1 MTLLAFVFRLFAI
14 PVSLFGLNTY
24 SKHDAVGFGITAQRI
39 ANGQIPLT
47 HIDLTNVYHYW
58 GLMLSLF
65 YWLPGPSDV
74 YSHLFVS
81 VIGCLPVWFVY
92 KIATELYN
100 RRAAVYA
107 TLPIAVFPTFLLV
120 QTSLIREGPVLL
132 LITAI
137 VSLIVVPTDNSRGD
151 PRYLT
156 MLCFV
161 LVTLFRPENL
171 FVYAFAI
178 VLGWGVERYIYIKTN
193 YDVTIRFKHDR
204 LATVLFGS
212 LSTAIVLMVGQ
223 KILSFAIAPRRAKR
237 ARGGSA
243 YFVGIIPDDLFTAA
257 WFAPIGIAYF
267 LFSPFPWM
275 VKSWTYLAP
284 MAVGILNLG
293 LFIAAIVGAKTLL
306 KSRPEVVISLTAAF
320 ALLTLF
326 YGLMEGNVGAAIRH
340 RQMMVWVMYLFAG
353 VGLAERFGVDV
364 SVQDKRIRLVRGAK
378 HEITKPI
385 DAQSN

>member
-1 MTLLAFVFRLFAI
+1 MTLLAFIFRLFAI

-24 SKHDAVGFGITAQRI
+24 SKHDAVGFRITAHRI
-39 ANGQIPLT
+39 ADGRIPLT

-58 GLMLSLF
+58 GSMLSLF

-74 YSHLFVS
+74 YSHLFVAA
-81 VIGCLPVWFVY
+81 IGCLPVWFVY
-92 KIATELYN
+92 EIATELYD

-137 VSLIVVPTDNSRGD
+137 VYLFVVPTDASRGD
-151 PRYLT
+151 PRYLI

-178 VLGWGVERYIYIKTN
+178 FIAWGIKIYSYIETY
-193 YDVTIRFKHDR
+193 YDVGVSFKHER
-204 LATVLFGS
+204 LASALFGS
-212 LSTAIVLMVGQ
+212 LSTGIALIAGQ

-243 YFVGIIPDDLFTAA
+243 YLVGIIPSDLFTAA

-293 LFIAAIVGAKTLL
+293 LFIAGLVGAKTLI
-306 KSRPEVVISLTAAF
+306 KARPQVAIPLIAAF

-340 RQMMVWVMYLFAG
+340 RQMVIWVMYLCAG

-364 SVQDKRIRLVRGAK
+364 SVRDMHIRLVRRAK
-378 HEITKPI
+378 HEISKPI
-385 DAQSN
+385 AVQSN